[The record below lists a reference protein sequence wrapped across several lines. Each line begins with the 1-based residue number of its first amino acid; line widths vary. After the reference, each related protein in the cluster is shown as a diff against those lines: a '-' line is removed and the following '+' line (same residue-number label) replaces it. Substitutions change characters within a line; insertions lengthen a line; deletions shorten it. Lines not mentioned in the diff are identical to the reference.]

1 MKSSPSR
8 SANVG
13 LTQEAFEQLL
23 RWLDVDRE
31 QAGEKY
37 EQIRFQLI
45 KIFQSRGCLISE
57 ELADETFNRV
67 AGKVQEIAQTYRG
80 DPALYFY
87 GVAKMI
93 YLEYVRRKPVP
104 AIVEN
109 PQAAG
114 EDEQKYECLEQCLQG
129 LKAKNRELMMI
140 YYFEEK
146 QAKIDHR
153 KELARR
159 MGMEPNALWV
169 RMHRMREKLRKC
181 ISECLK
187 QKP

>member
-1 MKSSPSR
+1 MKSPPSR
-8 SANVG
+8 SVNIG

-23 RWLDVDRE
+23 RWLDADRE

-67 AGKVQEIAQTYRG
+67 AGKVHEIAQTYSG

-87 GVAKMI
+87 GVAKMV

-104 AIVEN
+104 AISQT
-109 PQAAG
+109 PQAAV
-114 EDEQKYECLEQCLQG
+114 EDELKHECLEQCLRR
-129 LKAKNRELMMI
+129 LKDKDRELITI
-140 YYFEEK
+140 YYLGEK

-159 MGMEPNALWV
+159 MGVEPNALWV
-169 RMHRMREKLRKC
+169 RMHRLRERLRKC
-181 ISECLK
+181 VNDCLK
-187 QKP
+187 QGQ